1 MFISFFFHQPKQ
13 KKLPIAPVVNPNPKK
28 CGKQV
33 DTPVQDVTSDND
45 FIVPEPDPTEQDM
58 LELIDL
64 VAADNQ
70 TDDGR
75 VTEVNEK
82 VSAFHIQAVE
92 DARKLGV
99 QISAEEASVTLGL
112 FPKVTRLAL
121 CLHNSP
127 TLQSRFARVITD
139 GQITALIHCVTTW
152 WNTNFDCFQSHIT
165 QECEIVALIMMEA
178 SLKKYLLTR
187 EQWELA

>member
-28 CGKQV
+28 RGKQV

-58 LELIDL
+58 LEELIDL

-70 TDDGR
+70 TDNGR

-92 DARKLGV
+92 DARKLGI

-112 FPKVTRLAL
+112 FPKVTRLAH
-121 CLHNSP
+121 CLHDSP
-127 TLQSRFARVITD
+127 TLQSKFARVIND
-139 GQITALIHCVTTW
+139 GQITTLIHCVTTW
-152 WNTNFDCFQSHIT
+152 WTPTLIASSHISPKS
-165 QECEIVALIMMEA
+165 VRWLH
-178 SLKKYLLTR
+178 
-187 EQWELA
+187 